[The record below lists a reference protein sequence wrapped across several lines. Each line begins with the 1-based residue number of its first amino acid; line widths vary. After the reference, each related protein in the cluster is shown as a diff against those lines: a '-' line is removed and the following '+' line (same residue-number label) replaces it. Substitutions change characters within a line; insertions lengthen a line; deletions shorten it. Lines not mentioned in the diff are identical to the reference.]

1 MPARLDAAEEK
12 KDTEHQVAEHGVEES
27 GQQRCEGEYLQGKN
41 QLLHVVGVGLDD
53 SRGPGQAFSE
63 DPVQQESGK
72 QGQGEGKRALAS
84 TPARLQHKAEDKRID
99 QQEQERRDDDPD
111 AAQHGVA
118 ITQFDLAPGH
128 DQQEPDATG
137 ETGRY
142 QEGTTHRKTL
152 HGEEEQNPLTMK
164 DRSEQGHQPPLLLA

>member
-1 MPARLDAAEEK
+1 MALKKAASS
-12 KDTEHQVAEHGVEES
+12 GVEGGVS
-27 GQQRCEGEYLQGKN
+27 PGEN
-41 QLLHVVGVGLDD
+41 QLLHVVGVGLMIVGALDRLSARIPF
-53 SRGPGQAFSE
+53 SRSPENRVKA
-63 DPVQQESGK
+63 K
-72 QGQGEGKRALAS
+72 GERALAS
-84 TPARLQHKAEDKRID
+84 TPARLQHEAEDKRID

-142 QEGTTHRKTL
+142 QEGTTHRKKLSTAKK
-152 HGEEEQNPLTMK
+152 NRT
-164 DRSEQGHQPPLLLA
+164 R